1 MAERRILYFQ
11 LEDKEHRE
19 KLLYYTFKSE
29 SYMLTIYIVFQVQK
43 KTFINILKWRL
54 CLSAPP
60 SRLRKG
66 IFMCKVLQ
74 EEKVED
80 GTGKRQY

>member
-1 MAERRILYFQ
+1 
-11 LEDKEHRE
+11 
-19 KLLYYTFKSE
+19 
-29 SYMLTIYIVFQVQK
+29 MLTIYIVFQVQK